1 MTCKLLISIR
11 IGLFPFQIAQMLCK
25 WGVTNHLLTGM
36 ILQGC
41 NTTFFLGVC
50 GVEQK
55 TSRGEECYTCR
66 WGVAFFVGEVFFD
79 GRIWSN
85 NIYIYRL
92 QVPSR
97 KLTCLARKTI
107 F

>member
-66 WGVAFFVGEVFFD
+66 WGWHFLLGKFFLMVEY
-79 GRIWSN
+79 GRT
-85 NIYIYRL
+85 IYIYI
-92 QVPSR
+92 QATGTFP
-97 KLTCLARKTI
+97 KTNMPG
-107 F
+107 